1 MAITETI
8 EAKEF
13 TAGAPDI
20 ILKGDLTPKK
30 PEIKTASG
38 PDMTDELN
46 QLSLKLFGKD
56 LRLLTEAEM
65 EALREEASRLS
76 QKYMADGGRAQ
87 YGLGSIVKGV
97 KKAVKGVAK
106 GVKNVVSSDMG
117 KLALTALAANYA
129 PMLFGKQ
136 TLMQQGLPSIL
147 SNVGSFFTGGADK
160 GMNAL
165 KIGGAGALITGL
177 LAQKEQKQGES
188 DVDYSNRLAEV
199 KDQLNVQFKRLYPQ
213 NDGEGDDEY
222 NIRISAMVE
231 EADDSTIPVGEMAEG
246 GRVGRAFGSD
256 KLVEQASG
264 IEGIPIN
271 MNSKGVKELD
281 MRETGG
287 FIPPVGVKEKAD
299 DIPAMLSNNEFVFT
313 ADAVR
318 AAGGGS
324 VNKGA
329 QRMYDLM
336 KGLESKVV

>member
-8 EAKEF
+8 ESKEF
-13 TAGAPDI
+13 VAGAPDI

-147 SNVGSFFTGGADK
+147 SNVGSFFTGGSE

-165 KIGGAGALITGL
+165 KISGAGALITGL

-336 KGLESKVV
+336 KTLESKVG

>member
-8 EAKEF
+8 ESKEF
-13 TAGAPDI
+13 VAGAPDI

-147 SNVGSFFTGGADK
+147 SNVGNFFTGGSE